1 MTKIEKEVKAI
12 IAYTAQ
18 FKIRGNVFT
27 PPGGRLSDFM
37 SGVAQKKFIPVTDAV
52 VSDISGS
59 QILSTKFLE
68 LNMDEI
74 IFIVPETE
82 ME

>member
-1 MTKIEKEVKAI
+1 MTKIEKEQKVI
-12 IAYTAQ
+12 IAYTPG
-18 FKIRGNVFT
+18 FRITGKIFT

-52 VSDISGS
+52 VKDVSGKT
-59 QILSTKFLE
+59 ILSTNFLE
-68 LNMDEI
+68 LNMDKI

-82 ME
+82 MK